1 MTQICFDKFCFNL
14 KNIYIIIIVL
24 IGLFIF
30 CNYIIQNPLDNP
42 QKKCAKCITK
52 TFITNPINTA
62 GMNTIRSN
70 NNMQSPPERSYALT
84 KRSMPQ
90 QTGNGIPINIPTQG
104 EPTSFQKVGVL
115 TNNSNDPDNAR
126 LPLFGR
132 PKYPGSNDYDYYVMD
147 GSRNGNKIAID
158 SKKELD
164 TDDEIAV
171 PSFNGSYKVSLYSY
185 DQPKYIP
192 F

>member
-1 MTQICFDKFCFNL
+1 MTQICFDKFCFKL

-30 CNYIIQNPLDNP
+30 CNYIIQNPLNNT
-42 QKKCAKCITK
+42 QTKCAECITK
-52 TFITNPINTA
+52 TFITNPINTS
-62 GMNTIRSN
+62 GMNSIRSN
-70 NNMQSPPERSYALT
+70 SNMLSPPERSYALT
-84 KRSMPQ
+84 RRSIPQ
-90 QTGNGIPINIPTQG
+90 RNGNKIPINIPTQG
-104 EPTSFQKVGVL
+104 EPTSFQKIGVL

-147 GSRNGNKIAID
+147 GSRNGNKIAIET
-158 SKKELD
+158 KKELD
-164 TDDEIAV
+164 TDDEIEV
-171 PSFNGSYKVSLYSY
+171 PSFNGSYKVNLYSY

>member
-1 MTQICFDKFCFNL
+1 MTQICFNKFCFNL

-30 CNYIIQNPLDNP
+30 CNYIIQNPLNNP

-52 TFITNPINTA
+52 TFITNPINTS
-62 GMNTIRSN
+62 GMNAIRSN

-84 KRSMPQ
+84 RRSMPQ
-90 QTGNGIPINIPTQG
+90 QTGNGIPINTPTQG

-171 PSFNGSYKVSLYSY
+171 PSFNGSYKVNLYSY